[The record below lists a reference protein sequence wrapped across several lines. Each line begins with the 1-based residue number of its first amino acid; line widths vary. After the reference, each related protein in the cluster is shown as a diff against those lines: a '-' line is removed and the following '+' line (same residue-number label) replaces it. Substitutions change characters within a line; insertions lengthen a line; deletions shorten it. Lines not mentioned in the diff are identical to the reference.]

1 MERENGEGKMGV
13 KIRESSDDCARI
25 MGSFSLGFM
34 GLFFHL
40 FIIFIIFILLFW
52 NKISLK
58 QAGLLICL
66 KLFC

>member
-52 NKISLK
+52 NKISL
-58 QAGLLICL
+58 
-66 KLFC
+66 